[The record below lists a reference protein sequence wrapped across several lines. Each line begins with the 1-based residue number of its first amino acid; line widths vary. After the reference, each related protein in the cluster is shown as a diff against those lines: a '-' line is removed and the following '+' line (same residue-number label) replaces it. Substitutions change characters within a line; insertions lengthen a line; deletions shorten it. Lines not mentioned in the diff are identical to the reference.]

1 MEKISE
7 LDVRLET
14 LGNELDARLEALDRT
29 VSQEALDDQ
38 ERFQALEHQM
48 IEVDYFYVNESSF
61 SLLNSDCLWTWTVNE
76 GQTLNFSANL
86 STGRNSHVSES
97 EY

>member
-48 IEVDYFYVNESSF
+48 IEVDYFYVNE
-61 SLLNSDCLWTWTVNE
+61 
-76 GQTLNFSANL
+76 
-86 STGRNSHVSES
+86 
-97 EY
+97 